1 MINKVLQKDL
11 CNGCGACVSNF
22 AEAGAKM
29 SCNDA
34 GYYRPIL
41 HKKLSAKQE
50 KEFDALCSGLNVPF
64 DDIIKSDYHPV
75 WGPIV
80 SIEEGYSTNDNI
92 RYQGA
97 SGGAISSIAVYLLE
111 EKLVDFILHIGANP
125 SDPYK
130 NEIKISRNY
139 DDVLN
144 NSGSR
149 YAPSSPLESIVE
161 LNAKGEQFA
170 IIGKPCDIVSVHNL
184 RKLHPDRVSNLKY
197 TISFFC
203 AGVPSFHGTKETVK
217 ALGLGVNDVTGIQYR
232 GKGWPGYFTA
242 KTSAG
247 EERQMSYNDSWG
259 KILNRHL
266 QKRCKICPEGIG
278 EFADIACADSWDQ
291 EEGGYPSFEERP
303 GKSVI
308 IARNDLGSEVI
319 QKAKIKGYLSAD
331 TLDVSKLDKIQ
342 PYQLNRKRSFALR
355 SLAHYIKR
363 GFTLKTNAK
372 FHFFKLSLGQNPLVT
387 LKNFIGAL
395 KRF

>member
-1 MINKVLQKDL
+1 MINKVLEKDL
-11 CNGCGACVSNF
+11 CNGCGVCVSNF
-22 AEAGAKM
+22 AEFGTKM
-29 SCNDA
+29 TCNDA
-34 GYYRPIL
+34 GYYRPSL
-41 HKKLSAKQE
+41 DNKLSAKHE
-50 KEFDALCSGLNVPF
+50 KEFDAMCSGINVPF
-64 DDIIKSDYHPV
+64 NDIINKEYNPV

-80 SIEEGYSTNDNI
+80 SIEEGHATDADI
-92 RYQGA
+92 RYKGA

-125 SDPYK
+125 SDPYN

-139 DDVLN
+139 GDVLN

-149 YAPSSPLESIVE
+149 YAPSSPLESIIQ
-161 LNAKGEQFA
+161 LNSKGEKFA

-184 RKLHPDRVSNLKY
+184 RKLQPDRISNLKY

-217 ALGLGVNDVTGIQYR
+217 ALGLSVNDISGIQYR

-242 KTSAG
+242 KTNSG

-259 KILNRHL
+259 KILNKHL

-291 EEGGYPSFEERP
+291 EEGGYPSFKERP

-308 IARNDLGSEVI
+308 IARNQLGLEVI
-319 QKAKIKGYLSAD
+319 HNAKKMGYLSAGF
-331 TLDVSKLDKIQ
+331 LDVNKLDKIQ

-355 SLAHYIKR
+355 SFAHFIKQ
-363 GFTLKTNAK
+363 GFTINTNAK
-372 FHFFKLSLGQNPLVT
+372 FHFIKLSLGQNPLVT
-387 LKNFIGAL
+387 FKNFIGAL